1 MKILVGYDASTGGK
15 EVLELARER
24 VKAYEA
30 SIEVVFAVT

>member
-24 VKAYEA
+24 VKA
-30 SIEVVFAVT
+30 